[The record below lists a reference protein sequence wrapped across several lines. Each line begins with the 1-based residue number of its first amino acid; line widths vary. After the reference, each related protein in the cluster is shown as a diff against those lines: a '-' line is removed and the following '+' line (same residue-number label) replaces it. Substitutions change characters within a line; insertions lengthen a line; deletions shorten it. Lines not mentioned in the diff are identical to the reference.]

1 MRIMIS
7 QPMTGRTNED
17 IVSERQALI
26 DYYTN
31 LGHEVI
37 DTVFNFDDVGVK
49 HIGVYYMGYSIVAMA
64 NADLVVFMDGWQNSR
79 GCRLEYELAKQYEV
93 PIEMASSLM

>member
-1 MRIMIS
+1 MKIFIS
-7 QPMTGRTNED
+7 QPMTGRTNEE

-37 DTVFNFDDVGVK
+37 DTVFNFDDVEAK
-49 HIGVYYMGYSIVAMA
+49 HIDVYYMGYSIVAMA

-79 GCRLEYELAKQYEV
+79 GCKLEYELAKQYEV
-93 PIEMASSLM
+93 PFVLAP

>member
-1 MRIMIS
+1 MKIFIS
-7 QPMTGRTNED
+7 QPMTGRTNEE

-37 DTVFNFDDVGVK
+37 DTVFNFDDVEVK

-79 GCRLEYELAKQYEV
+79 GCKLEYELAKQYGV
-93 PIEMASSLM
+93 PFVLAPQLI